1 LYVYIEFFLLNVIIF
16 KVISLIKNIV
26 FDMGGVLID
35 LDLQR
40 TLNEYFKPEYHQ
52 DILEKVFYSDEWR
65 QMDAGTLRSDDA
77 IPMILPKFPEELR
90 PLLGEMINNFY
101 PYMPPLTYMEDFII
115 RLKKAGYKT
124 YLLSNASPRFF
135 DVYRNYPAICQLDG
149 FFISA
154 LYKLIKP
161 QPEIYEAFCK
171 KFDVKPE
178 ECFFI
183 DDMKANIDGAKAYG
197 MQGFVFDTKDLSGLE
212 KKLNALGVIF

>member
-1 LYVYIEFFLLNVIIF
+1 MVIH
-16 KVISLIKNIV
+16 LIKNIV

-40 TLNEYFKPEYHQ
+40 TLNQYFKPEHHKE
-52 DILEKVFYSDEWR
+52 ILEKVFLSKEWR
-65 QMDAGTLRSDDA
+65 DMDAGALRSSDA
-77 IPMILPKFPEELR
+77 IPKILPQLPEETR
-90 PLLGEMINNFY
+90 PLLSEMIDNFY
-101 PYMPPLTYMEDFII
+101 PYMPPLDFMEGFIT

-135 DVYRNYPAICQLDG
+135 DVYKNYPAICQLDG

-161 QPEIYEAFCK
+161 QTEIYEAFCK
-171 KFDVKPE
+171 KFNVKPE

-183 DDMKANIDGAKAYG
+183 DDMKVNIDAAKAYG
-197 MQGFVFDTKDLSGLE
+197 MQGFVFDTKDVVSLE
-212 KKLNALGVIF
+212 KELNALGVVF

>member
-1 LYVYIEFFLLNVIIF
+1 MI
-16 KVISLIKNIV
+16 KLIKNIV

-35 LDLQR
+35 LDIQR
-40 TLNEYFKPEYHQ
+40 TLNEYFNQEYHK
-52 DILEKVFYSDEWR
+52 DIIEKVFYSKEWR
-65 QMDAGTLRSDDA
+65 DMDAGVLRSEDA
-77 IPMILPKFPEELR
+77 IPRILPKFPEEIR

-101 PYMPPLTYMEDFII
+101 PYMPPLECMEDFII

-135 DVYRNYPAICQLDG
+135 DVYQNYPAICQLDG

-161 QPEIYEAFCK
+161 QPEIYEAFCN
-171 KFDVKPE
+171 KFSLKPE

-183 DDMKANIDGAKAYG
+183 DDMKANIEGAKAFG
-197 MQGFVFDTKDLSGLE
+197 MQGFVFDTKDLEGLE
-212 KKLNALGVIF
+212 KELNALGVIF